1 MKIRYKKDYQFL
13 EGHVVDPETGD
24 CIVLPAAVVFQ
35 AHRLDLMAQ
44 QYDYLSGQPAYQPGP
59 SLSGFRRKSIR
70 DHSRPYIE
78 DPETP
83 VTDARVAEAM
93 LFMQEADEIHRVKD
107 VNDAINEFGDLFDF
121 LCSDHWFEPC
131 AGGATFIDAPT
142 LGNILELTPE
152 EARGILEEI
161 ASSPIVLE

>member
-13 EGHVVDPETGD
+13 EGHVIDPDTGD
-24 CIVLPAAVVFQ
+24 CIVLPVAVVYQ
-35 AHRLDLMAQ
+35 AHKLDLMAQ
-44 QYDYLSGQPAYQPGP
+44 QYDYLNGQPAYQPGP
-59 SLSGFRRKSIR
+59 SLQGFQRKSIQ
-70 DHSRPYIE
+70 DHPRPYLE

-93 LFMQEADEIHRVKD
+93 AFMAEADVMNQVND

-121 LCSDHWFEPC
+121 LCSDHWFEP
-131 AGGATFIDAPT
+131 ANGATFVDAPT

-161 ASSPIVLE
+161 AASPIVLE